1 MDDEGAGA
9 ISTYT
14 LYSGSEGE
22 EIVVVQ
28 NSTCY
33 SMYVEALGAYGSEV
47 SWEIC
52 GIEGGIET
60 TAYFC
65 IDDVGSCS
73 EYVHDCDLK
82 MDMYDSWGDGW
93 NGNTISLYDDSDE
106 VVQEVTLYGGF
117 SGVECLDVEVGQ
129 CYSVKLSEEG
139 SYAEEVTFSINGI
152 VNDANYQ
159 SEVSF
164 CVDNSTSPP
173 EYSTGGNQYG
183 VAFSMFDSWGDGW
196 NGVHECNYNLTV
208 HKFDSWG
215 DGWNGNIISLY
226 DDSDEAIQNV
236 TLYGGFSGVECLD
249 VELGQCYSLKLSE
262 EGSWPEEL
270 TWAVEGV
277 VYNATAES
285 EVSFCTD
292 ESETAE
298 SSDEYSVEISMCL
311 VVSTEDLSASACSS
325 AVHSVI
331 TDFLYATDGLS
342 GGETLI
348 LTMTAVDG
356 DACSRRA
363 LKDAALSF
371 KASSSTQKPSTTAG
385 SAATEDDGT
394 LAYDINI
401 KIVVDSEA
409 AAETFAEAF
418 QDEVDEG
425 ALEDALA
432 EEDLTVEQLSATATA
447 KGTSGGASSSSD
459 NDGDSSTTATLS
471 SSDGETE
478 TSSSED
484 VDAVTT
490 ESEEDEETLA
500 GDMAG
505 AARLLLA
512 RRGAGVFLVALAAVV
527 GVAVVLPF

>member
-1 MDDEGAGA
+1 
-9 ISTYT
+9 
-14 LYSGSEGE
+14 
-22 EIVVVQ
+22 
-28 NSTCY
+28 
-33 SMYVEALGAYGSEV
+33 
-47 SWEIC
+47 
-52 GIEGGIET
+52 
-60 TAYFC
+60 
-65 IDDVGSCS
+65 
-73 EYVHDCDLK
+73 
-82 MDMYDSWGDGW
+82 
-93 NGNTISLYDDSDE
+93 
-106 VVQEVTLYGGF
+106 
-117 SGVECLDVEVGQ
+117 
-129 CYSVKLSEEG
+129 
-139 SYAEEVTFSINGI
+139 
-152 VNDANYQ
+152 
-159 SEVSF
+159 
-164 CVDNSTSPP
+164 
-173 EYSTGGNQYG
+173 
-183 VAFSMFDSWGDGW
+183 
-196 NGVHECNYNLTV
+196 
-208 HKFDSWG
+208 
-215 DGWNGNIISLY
+215 
-226 DDSDEAIQNV
+226 
-236 TLYGGFSGVECLD
+236 VECLD

-490 ESEEDEETLA
+490 ESESESEDTTESEEDEETLA

>member
-196 NGVHECNYNLTV
+196 NGNFFGLFSLEDPAADAISTHTLSSGYEGEETV
-208 HKFDSWG
+208 VVETSACYSMYVVAVGSWG
-215 DGWNGNIISLY
+215 
-226 DDSDEAIQNV
+226 
-236 TLYGGFSGVECLD
+236 
-249 VELGQCYSLKLSE
+249 
-262 EGSWPEEL
+262 
-270 TWAVEGV
+270 
-277 VYNATAES
+277 S
-285 EVSFCTD
+285 EVSW
-292 ESETAE
+292 
-298 SSDEYSVEISMCL
+298 EICGI
-311 VVSTEDLSASACSS
+311 E
-325 AVHSVI
+325 
-331 TDFLYATDGLS
+331 
-342 GGETLI
+342 GGIE
-348 LTMTAVDG
+348 
-356 DACSRRA
+356 
-363 LKDAALSF
+363 
-371 KASSSTQKPSTTAG
+371 TTAYFCIDDVG
-385 SAATEDDGT
+385 SC
-394 LAYDINI
+394 
-401 KIVVDSEA
+401 SEYVH
-409 AAETFAEAF
+409 E
-418 QDEVDEG
+418 
-425 ALEDALA
+425 L
-432 EEDLTVEQLSATATA
+432 
-447 KGTSGGASSSSD
+447 
-459 NDGDSSTTATLS
+459 
-471 SSDGETE
+471 
-478 TSSSED
+478 
-484 VDAVTT
+484 
-490 ESEEDEETLA
+490 
-500 GDMAG
+500 
-505 AARLLLA
+505 
-512 RRGAGVFLVALAAVV
+512 
-527 GVAVVLPF
+527 